1 MGRKSNKEIIKEQ
14 GITIRKLFVAYTFLL
29 CALVIFLYSLHNMSV
44 DYNGVQLNFM
54 AILLPLVF
62 FLAGVINKELGYKWA
77 MRAVVLSTVVLFCY
91 SLTSR
96 AMITGDFDIIG
107 SVGTTVAYIVSQSVC
122 LAIYNYLL
130 INTRL
135 PIAGVIITYIFA
147 LLINNMIC
155 MLFVKNMVFTDSF
168 WLEYILLILFQGC
181 LAIILSMFDAIV
193 ERGID

>member
-1 MGRKSNKEIIKEQ
+1 MII
-14 GITIRKLFVAYTFLL
+14 
-29 CALVIFLYSLHNMSV
+29 
-44 DYNGVQLNFM
+44 DYDGVQLNFM

-135 PIAGVIITYIFA
+135 PIASVIITYIFA

-168 WLEYILLILFQGC
+168 WFEYILLILFQGC